1 MMKIQASGLFVIL
14 AVAWVL
20 WPRYHTVTVTPE
32 ADLEITF
39 SIWAMQSLHS
49 DWHRK
54 VSIEY
59 RGTSIDMRL
68 FEDTGWWRG
77 SNLYLH
83 NSGTY
88 VVNEGQS
95 GCFAFTVEP
104 TEFVKVP
111 DGSCMKRSFL
121 ELDRD
126 QGSKLSKDLI
136 YIGRFQETYRDAEG
150 VRLRYFDASQ
160 SSEVELPGA
169 L

>member
-1 MMKIQASGLFVIL
+1 MKIQAFGLFVIL
-14 AVAWVL
+14 AVAWL
-20 WPRYHTVTVTPE
+20 FWPRFHTVTVRPE

-54 VSIEY
+54 VSIKY
-59 RGTSIDMRL
+59 RGSSIDMPL
-68 FEDTGWWRG
+68 LGDTGWWRG
-77 SNLYLH
+77 SNLYVH

-88 VVNEGQS
+88 VINEGQA

-111 DGSCMKRSFL
+111 DGSCTKSSIL
-121 ELDRD
+121 EFDWEH
-126 QGSKLSKDLI
+126 GSRFYQDLT
-136 YIGRFQETYRDAEG
+136 YLGHFQETYRDAEG

-160 SSEVELPGA
+160 SSEVELPEA

>member
-1 MMKIQASGLFVIL
+1 VKIQAFGLFVIL

-20 WPRYHTVTVTPE
+20 WPRYHTVTVAPE

-49 DWHRK
+49 DWHREI
-54 VSIEY
+54 SIKY

-77 SNLYLH
+77 SNLYVH
-83 NSGTY
+83 NSGIY

-95 GCFAFTVEP
+95 GCFAFTVDP
-104 TEFVKVP
+104 TEFVTVP
-111 DGSCMKRSFL
+111 DGSCTKRSSS
-121 ELDRD
+121 ELDWG
-126 QGSKLSKDLI
+126 QGSQFYQGLTYL
-136 YIGRFQETYRDAEG
+136 GHFHETYRDAEG

-160 SSEVELPGA
+160 SSEVELPTA